1 MTPPPQPTST
11 TDGPAW
17 NLSTTPSS
25 AGSTAETRA
34 RRDQGPV
41 MRAAG
46 VVHIDGTEHAI
57 RTGSTVFIHAMASHS
72 VRNTGSEPSRLF

>member
-1 MTPPPQPTST
+1 
-11 TDGPAW
+11 
-17 NLSTTPSS
+17 
-25 AGSTAETRA
+25 
-34 RRDQGPV
+34 

-72 VRNTGSEPSRLF
+72 VRNTGSEPSRLFYVFEADAGVRDGRTAAPPQ